1 MSWRTVVVSSRCK
14 LSYKNNYLIVRND
27 EVQMI
32 HLSEINTLV
41 IETTLVSITGVLLCE
56 LLNKKLTSSPPQS
69 SEGSRIVYPPR
80 FFSIS
85 FPHLYFSIKATLDWQ
100 LTLRPLSEYFFSLA
114 YAWPEQFLGSRKTKA
129 L

>member
-69 SEGSRIVYPPR
+69 SEGS
-80 FFSIS
+80 
-85 FPHLYFSIKATLDWQ
+85 
-100 LTLRPLSEYFFSLA
+100 
-114 YAWPEQFLGSRKTKA
+114 
-129 L
+129 

>member
-56 LLNKKLTSSPPQS
+56 LLNKKVK
-69 SEGSRIVYPPR
+69 IIFCKV
-80 FFSIS
+80 
-85 FPHLYFSIKATLDWQ
+85 
-100 LTLRPLSEYFFSLA
+100 
-114 YAWPEQFLGSRKTKA
+114 
-129 L
+129 